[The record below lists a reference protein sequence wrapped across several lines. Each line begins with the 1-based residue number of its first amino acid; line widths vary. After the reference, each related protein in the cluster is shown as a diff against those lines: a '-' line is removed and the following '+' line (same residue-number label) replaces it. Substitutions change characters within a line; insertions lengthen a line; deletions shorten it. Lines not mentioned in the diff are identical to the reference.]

1 MGRKATDHVTEH
13 RITFGDLERTQIQQ
27 VIDTQK
33 ANIAIDGVTSTLQAA
48 GSALA
53 GGGVLW
59 AAVGLMAWFGGG
71 ALFEAGKQQ
80 GNKIWNGINDFVA
93 YSIFDDFTTFVAT
106 EGQPSFDAEKWR
118 AINKADQARM
128 EEAQAKMNKYGHPA
142 SQYYDEQKALVAH
155 QELLHAIDIR
165 DTNNILELAERQIVR
180 EHYPELFFGDPTY
193 SPNELALIAAYEEAM
208 RAWRAGGEVGY
219 MPTLDLSRANN

>member
-1 MGRKATDHVTEH
+1 LGRKKTDQVIEH
-13 RITFGDLERTQIQQ
+13 RISFSDLERKQIQQ

-33 ANIAIDGVTSTLQAA
+33 ANVAVDGITSTMQAA

-71 ALFEAGKQQ
+71 ALFDAAKNQ
-80 GNKIWNGINDFVA
+80 GNKLWNGINDFV
-93 YSIFDDFTTFVAT
+93 DPFTTFVAT
-106 EGQPSFDAEKWR
+106 EGQPTFDAEKWR
-118 AINKADQARM
+118 AINKEDQARM
-128 EEAQAKMNKYGHPA
+128 EEAQAKMNKFGHPA

-155 QELLHAIDIR
+155 QELLHAIELR
-165 DTNNILELAERQIVR
+165 DANNILELAERQVVR
-180 EHYPELFFGDPTY
+180 DHYPELFFGDPTY

-208 RAWRAGGEVGY
+208 RAWRAGGEIGF

>member
-1 MGRKATDHVTEH
+1 MIEH
-13 RITFGDLERTQIQQ
+13 RISFSDLERRQIQQ
-27 VIDTQK
+27 VINTQK
-33 ANIAIDGVTSTLQAA
+33 TNIAIDGFTSTLQAA

-71 ALFEAGKQQ
+71 ALFDAAKNKGK
-80 GNKIWNGINDFVA
+80 KLWNGINDFVEP
-93 YSIFDDFTTFVAT
+93 FTSFVAS
-106 EGQPSFDAEKWR
+106 EGQPTFDAEKWR
-118 AINKADQARM
+118 AINKEDQARM
-128 EEAQAKMNKYGHPA
+128 DEAQSKMNKFGHPA

-155 QELLHAIDIR
+155 QELIAAIELR
-165 DTNNILELAERQIVR
+165 DANNALELAERQVVR
-180 EHYPELFFGDPTY
+180 DHYPELFFGSPTY

-208 RAWRAGGEVGY
+208 RAWRAGGEVGF

>member
-1 MGRKATDHVTEH
+1 MGRKKTDQVIEH
-13 RITFGDLERTQIQQ
+13 RISFSDLERKQIQQ
-27 VIDTQK
+27 VINTQK
-33 ANIAIDGVTSTLQAA
+33 ANVAVDGVTSTMQAA

-59 AAVGLMAWFGGG
+59 AAVGLVAWFGGG
-71 ALFEAGKQQ
+71 ALFEAAKTQ
-80 GNKIWNGINDFVA
+80 GSKWWMAINDAVEP
-93 YSIFDDFTTFVAT
+93 FTTFVAT
-106 EGQPSFDAEKWR
+106 EGQPTFDAEKWR

-128 EEAQAKMNKYGHPA
+128 EEAQAEMNRYGHPA

-155 QELLHAIDIR
+155 QALLHAIELR
-165 DTNNILELAERQIVR
+165 DANNILELAERQVVR

-208 RAWRAGGEVGY
+208 RAWREGGEVGY